1 MPDDDD
7 DDEGDVDDHRWK
19 SEAGSASAGGF
30 VVVCRL
36 NETRDIHLHTWPASE
51 CGQSL

>member
-7 DDEGDVDDHRWK
+7 DDADDHRWK
-19 SEAGSASAGGF
+19 SEAGSWFVAVAVVAADSVGGF

-36 NETRDIHLHTWPASE
+36 NETRDIHLHT
-51 CGQSL
+51 